1 MESARP
7 DQRRE
12 AGMRTRARLLDSA
25 LDLIAERGEDGVV
38 LRELT
43 ETAGANVAAVSYHF
57 GSLPSLC
64 DAGVGHGL
72 GHYLTAQQ
80 AEMDTLV
87 AGSNVEQVAAAFAR
101 PIMHALASGG
111 RELDVIRIVAR
122 AGINPPEPWGRF
134 DATFVRIRRDAAKAL
149 KPNVPDVSDRELTFR
164 IRAVIGMLNWLVLAP
179 VGAELRNKSEKQ
191 IEQRVVPLLAG
202 ALRGSTAG

>member
-1 MESARP
+1 
-7 DQRRE
+7 
-12 AGMRTRARLLDSA
+12 MRTRARLLGSA

-57 GSLPSLC
+57 GSLKSLC
-64 DAGVGHGL
+64 DAAVEHAL
-72 GHYLTAQQ
+72 ERYLAAQQ
-80 AEMDTLV
+80 AEMDALA

-101 PIMHALASGG
+101 PIMRALALGG
-111 RELDVIRIVAR
+111 RDVDVIRIVAR
-122 AGINPPEPWGRF
+122 AGIDPPETWDRF
-134 DATFVRIRRDAAKAL
+134 DASFDRIRRHAARAL
-149 KPNVPDVSDRELTFR
+149 KPNLPGVSDRELTFR

-179 VGAELRNKSEKQ
+179 IGAELRNRSEKQ

>member
-1 MESARP
+1 
-7 DQRRE
+7 
-12 AGMRTRARLLDSA
+12 MRTRARLLDSA

-57 GSLPSLC
+57 GSLQSLC
-64 DAGVGHGL
+64 DAAVEHAL
-72 GHYLTAQQ
+72 ERYLAAQQ
-80 AEMDTLV
+80 AEMDALA

-101 PIMHALASGG
+101 PIMRALALGG
-111 RELDVIRIVAR
+111 RDVDVIRIVAR
-122 AGINPPEPWGRF
+122 AGIDPPETWDRF
-134 DATFVRIRRDAAKAL
+134 DASFDRIRRDAAKAL
-149 KPNVPDVSDRELTFR
+149 KPNLPGVSARELTFR

-179 VGAELRNKSEKQ
+179 IGAELRNRSEKQ